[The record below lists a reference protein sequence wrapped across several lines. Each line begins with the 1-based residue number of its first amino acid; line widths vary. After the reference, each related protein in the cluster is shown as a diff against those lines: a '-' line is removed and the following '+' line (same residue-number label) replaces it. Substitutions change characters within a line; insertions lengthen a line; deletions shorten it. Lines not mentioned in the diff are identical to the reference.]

1 MQTAALP
8 PAPVP
13 APAAPQARAEPAT
26 GIDAALERLTQDI
39 QRDSA
44 QVLDQPPGAS
54 DKGAD
59 LTTQIELRY
68 AAGGYI
74 KSIVVG
80 ESCGSAM
87 LDRQALELARA
98 LRYPEVPE
106 ALRSRDFSV
115 RFPIVFRA
123 RR

>member
-1 MQTAALP
+1 VA
-8 PAPVP
+8 P
-13 APAAPQARAEPAT
+13 APAVPSPPRAKPAT
-26 GIDAALERLTQDI
+26 GAEAALERLTQDI

-54 DKGAD
+54 DKDAD
-59 LTTQIELRY
+59 LTTHIELRY

-80 ESCGSAM
+80 ESSGSDL
-87 LDRQALELARA
+87 LDRQALEVARA
-98 LRYPEVPE
+98 LRYPAVPE
-106 ALRSRDFSV
+106 ALQARDFAV

>member
-8 PAPVP
+8 PT
-13 APAAPQARAEPAT
+13 PAAAAPSKSEAKPAT
-26 GIDAALERLTQDI
+26 GVEAALQRLTQDI
-39 QRDSA
+39 QRESA

-54 DKGAD
+54 DKGGD
-59 LTTQIELRY
+59 MTTQIELRY

-80 ESCGSAM
+80 ESCGSAA

-106 ALRSRDFSV
+106 ALRSSDFAV

>member
-1 MQTAALP
+1 VQTAALP
-8 PAPVP
+8 PETVP
-13 APAAPQARAEPAT
+13 APAPPQARAEPAT

-39 QRDSA
+39 QRDSS

-74 KSIVVG
+74 RSIVVG
-80 ESCGSAM
+80 ESSGSDV
-87 LDRQALELARA
+87 LDRQALEVARA
-98 LRYPEVPE
+98 LRYPAVPE
-106 ALRSRDFSV
+106 ALHARDFAV

>member
-1 MQTAALP
+1 
-8 PAPVP
+8 V
-13 APAAPQARAEPAT
+13 
-26 GIDAALERLTQDI
+26 LE
-39 QRDSA
+39 
-44 QVLDQPPGAS
+44 QPPGAS
-54 DKGAD
+54 AKDAD

-80 ESCGSAM
+80 ESSGSDL
-87 LDRQALELARA
+87 LDRQALEVARA
-98 LRYPEVPE
+98 LRYPAVPE
-106 ALRSRDFSV
+106 ALQARDFAV

>member
-1 MQTAALP
+1 VQTAALP
-8 PAPVP
+8 PAP
-13 APAAPQARAEPAT
+13 AAAPPPQPRAEPAT
-26 GIDAALERLTQDI
+26 GVEAALQRLTQDI
-39 QRDSA
+39 QRESA

-74 KSIVVG
+74 RSIVVG
-80 ESCGSAM
+80 ESSGSAS
-87 LDRQALELARA
+87 LDQQALEVARA

-106 ALRSRDFSV
+106 ALRSRDFAV